1 MSASVAGSSRGP
13 AVPDPPRIA
22 GLGFR
27 ALRRPGDVA
36 ALVALANLAADAD
49 RVEEHDS
56 EEEWSNWLEHDARR
70 DPERDLLVA
79 EVDGTIVAFTIGG
92 WEVDNDGGHNY
103 ATWGAVH
110 PGWRRR
116 GLGTALLRWTEARQR
131 QVAAG
136 HPPEVAKRLES
147 WSYVQEVGRNALL
160 EANGYAPV
168 RYWFEMERL
177 DLEAIPTVPLPDGVE
192 IRPVLDEH
200 LRQIFEVEVAAFRDH
215 FGGIDDTEEAFQR
228 MVHDPRRDVSLWV
241 VAWHGDEIV
250 GQSLNRIN
258 RAENEALGTRRGR
271 VNAVGVLRAWRRR
284 GIGRALV
291 AESLRV
297 LRHAGMTS
305 ARLGVDAE
313 NPHGA
318 LGLYE
323 SLGFAVVARGRIYR
337 KVLADLEQT
346 SEVPERLARSAT
358 PSSESR

>member
-1 MSASVAGSSRGP
+1 MSAALSGSRDAS
-13 AVPDPPRIA
+13 AVPNPPRIP
-22 GLGFR
+22 GLWFR
-27 ALRRPGDVA
+27 VLRRPDDVA
-36 ALVALANLAADAD
+36 SLVALANLAADSD
-49 RVEEHDS
+49 GVEEHDT
-56 EEEWSNWLEHDARR
+56 EEEWSNWLDHDARR
-70 DPERDLLVA
+70 DPDRDILLA
-79 EVDGTIVAFTIGG
+79 EVDGRVVAFTIGG
-92 WEVDNDGGHNY
+92 WELDNDGGHNY

-147 WSYVQEVGRNALL
+147 WSYVQEIGRNALL
-160 EANGYAPV
+160 GANGYEPV
-168 RYWFEMERL
+168 RYWFEMERPDL
-177 DLEAIPTVPLPDGVE
+177 DAIPAVSWPDGVE

-200 LRQIFEVEVAAFRDH
+200 LRRIFEVEVAAFRDH

-271 VNAVGVLRAWRRR
+271 VNAVGVLRAWRRL

-297 LRHAGMTS
+297 LRDAGMTS

-323 SLGFAVVARGRIYR
+323 SLGFAVIHRGRIYR
-337 KVLADLEQT
+337 KPLAG
-346 SEVPERLARSAT
+346 
-358 PSSESR
+358 